1 MKPVAWH
8 VIAGAFPVPDA
19 KGRKTPLST
28 DQTVLAHTADAA
40 TIRRVAGQCLKRVP
54 LDKKLR
60 LLGVRVGALVKHDEA
75 AIHEQKMPLA
85 QKGRAQAA
93 IESIAATG
101 QLF

>member
-1 MKPVAWH
+1 M
-8 VIAGAFPVPDA
+8 
-19 KGRKTPLST
+19 
-28 DQTVLAHTADAA
+28 LAHTADAA

-75 AIHEQKMPLA
+75 TIHEQKVPLVH
-85 QKGRAQAA
+85 KGRAQAA
-93 IESIAATG
+93 IESIASTG